1 MDYNSEA
8 YALEKMKA
16 RKEIAV
22 AVIQSYKFSE
32 NFCNGM
38 PRYPK
43 QDTQYLSQVIREL
56 QNLAIEF

>member
-16 RKEIAV
+16 RKEIAI
-22 AVIQSYKFSE
+22 AVIKSYKFNE
-32 NFCNGM
+32 HFCNGM
-38 PRYPK
+38 PRDPK